1 MNMMDESLGNKET
14 VTYGTWQPIGTA
26 PHDGTAILICRCGV
40 CYVVVYVEGYW
51 VTEDSFG
58 EYVFI
63 RYPDGWMPLPEPI
76 KNTEPEGICFI
87 K

>member
-1 MNMMDESLGNKET
+1 MDESLGNKEI

-26 PHDGTAILICRCGV
+26 PHDGTAILICRYGI
-40 CYVVVYVEGYW
+40 CYVVVYV
-51 VTEDSFG
+51 DSLG
-58 EYVFI
+58 DRYTII